1 MEFSEKLNV
10 TEEQINQLEMHS
22 VINVLS
28 VIMAQLQV
36 VQLSTN
42 HPVLL
47 NNAVKKTELVI
58 DAARQQNREVFGTS
72 SFNNF
77 KEEVFTGLANLKN
90 IEPVLS
96 DDTSVDEYISIFK
109 DIFDVATVRISE
121 LQSRW
126 NSPDQW
132 ETFTTEEFRADFKKF
147 FHAMEK
153 NSKGSYRIIY
163 NIAEK
168 EDQDYLIHFEVTGDK
183 SGKIS
188 LPILLKDLIRDL
200 IANARKYTPAG
211 GHINIGISQNHDTFK
226 FVVEDNGYGIPEEE
240 LPNIVEFGYRG
251 SNVKSSIRT
260 MGGGFGLTKA
270 LYVTQK
276 FSGKMWI
283 ESKLDEGTKIV
294 IEIPVQHSK
303 KPALA

>member
-36 VQLSTN
+36 IQLSTN
-42 HPVLL
+42 HRELL
-47 NNAVKKTELVI
+47 DGAVQKTEIII
-58 DAARQQNREVFGTS
+58 DSARQQNREVFNTS
-72 SFNNF
+72 SFDGF
-77 KEEVFTGLANLKN
+77 KDEVFTALFNLKK
-90 IEPVLS
+90 IQPVLS
-96 DDTSVDEYISIFK
+96 DDTPVNEYISIFK
-109 DIFDVATVRISE
+109 DIFDVAAVRISE

-126 NSPDQW
+126 NSPDHWQS
-132 ETFTTEEFRADFKKF
+132 FTTEEFRADFKKF

-168 EDQDYLIHFEVTGDK
+168 EEKDYLIQFEVTGNENNE
-183 SGKIS
+183 IS
-188 LPILLKDLIRDL
+188 LPILLKDVIRDL
-200 IANARKYTPAG
+200 IANSRKYTPPG
-211 GHINIGISQNHDTFK
+211 GRINIGISQKNDAFR
-226 FVVEDNGYGIPEEE
+226 FVVEDNGYGIPPDE
-240 LPNIVEFGYRG
+240 LPKIVEFGYRG
-251 SNVKSSIRT
+251 SNVESSIRT

-276 FSGKMWI
+276 YEGKLWI
-283 ESKLDEGTKIV
+283 DSELDKGTTITL
-294 IEIPVQHSK
+294 EIPIK
-303 KPALA
+303 KAAAAIH

>member
-36 VQLSTN
+36 IQLSTN
-42 HPVLL
+42 HRELL
-47 NNAVKKTELVI
+47 DGAVQKTEIII
-58 DAARQQNREVFGTS
+58 DAARQQNREVFNTS
-72 SFNNF
+72 SFDGF
-77 KEEVFTGLANLKN
+77 KDEVFTALFNLKK
-90 IEPVLS
+90 IQPVLS
-96 DDTSVDEYISIFK
+96 DDTPVNEYISIFK
-109 DIFDVATVRISE
+109 DIFDVAAVRIGE

-126 NSPDQW
+126 NSPDHWQS
-132 ETFTTEEFRADFKKF
+132 FTTEEFRADFKKF

-168 EDQDYLIHFEVTGDK
+168 EEKDYLIQFEVSGDENNE
-183 SGKIS
+183 IS
-188 LPILLKDLIRDL
+188 LPILLKDIIRDL
-200 IANARKYTPAG
+200 IANSRKYTPPG
-211 GHINIGISQNHDTFK
+211 GRINIGISQKNDAFR
-226 FVVEDNGYGIPEEE
+226 FVVEDNGYGIPPDE
-240 LPNIVEFGYRG
+240 LPEIVEFGYRG
-251 SNVKSSIRT
+251 SNVESSIRT

-276 FSGKMWI
+276 YEGKLWI
-283 ESKLDEGTKIV
+283 DSELDKGTTITL
-294 IEIPVQHSK
+294 EIPIK
-303 KPALA
+303 KAAAAIH

>member
-36 VQLSTN
+36 IQLSTN
-42 HPVLL
+42 HPELL
-47 NNAVKKTELVI
+47 DGAVQKTEIII
-58 DAARQQNREVFGTS
+58 DAARQQNREVFNTS
-72 SFNNF
+72 SFDGF
-77 KEEVFTGLANLKN
+77 KDEVFTALFNLKK
-90 IEPVLS
+90 IQPVLS
-96 DDTSVDEYISIFK
+96 DDTPVNEYISIFK
-109 DIFDVATVRISE
+109 DIFDVAAVRISE

-126 NSPDQW
+126 NSPDHWQS
-132 ETFTTEEFRADFKKF
+132 FTTEEFRADFKKF

-168 EDQDYLIHFEVTGDK
+168 EEKDYLIQFEVSGDENNE
-183 SGKIS
+183 IS
-188 LPILLKDLIRDL
+188 LPILLKDIIRDL
-200 IANARKYTPAG
+200 IANSRKYTPPG
-211 GHINIGISQNHDTFK
+211 GRINIGISQKNDAFR
-226 FVVEDNGYGIPEEE
+226 FVVEDNGYGIPQDE
-240 LPNIVEFGYRG
+240 LPEIVEFGYRG
-251 SNVKSSIRT
+251 SNVESSIRT

-276 FSGKMWI
+276 YEGKLWI
-283 ESKLDEGTKIV
+283 DSELDKGTTITL
-294 IEIPVQHSK
+294 EIPIK
-303 KPALA
+303 KAAAAIH

>member
-36 VQLSTN
+36 IQLSTN
-42 HPVLL
+42 HRELL
-47 NNAVKKTELVI
+47 DGAVQKTEIII
-58 DAARQQNREVFGTS
+58 DAARQQNREVFNTS
-72 SFNNF
+72 SFDGF
-77 KEEVFTGLANLKN
+77 KDEVFTALFNLKK
-90 IEPVLS
+90 IQPVLS
-96 DDTSVDEYISIFK
+96 DDTPVNEYISIFK
-109 DIFDVATVRISE
+109 DIFDVAAVRISE

-126 NSPDQW
+126 NSPDHWQS
-132 ETFTTEEFRADFKKF
+132 FTTEEFRADFKKF

-168 EDQDYLIHFEVTGDK
+168 EEKDYLIQFEVSGDENNE
-183 SGKIS
+183 IS
-188 LPILLKDLIRDL
+188 LPILLKDIIRDL
-200 IANARKYTPAG
+200 IANSRKYTPPG
-211 GHINIGISQNHDTFK
+211 GRINIGISQKNDAFR
-226 FVVEDNGYGIPEEE
+226 FVVEDNGYGIPPDE
-240 LPNIVEFGYRG
+240 LPEIVEFGYRG
-251 SNVKSSIRT
+251 SNVESSIRT

-276 FSGKMWI
+276 YEGKLWI
-283 ESKLDEGTKIV
+283 DSELDKGTTITL
-294 IEIPVQHSK
+294 EIPIK
-303 KPALA
+303 KAAAAIH

>member
-36 VQLSTN
+36 IQLSTN
-42 HPVLL
+42 HPELL
-47 NNAVKKTELVI
+47 GSAVQKTELII
-58 DAARQQNREVFGTS
+58 DAARQQNREVFNTS
-72 SFNNF
+72 SFDGF
-77 KEEVFTGLANLKN
+77 KDEVFTALANLKN
-90 IEPVLS
+90 IQQVLS
-96 DDTSVDEYISIFK
+96 DDTPVNEYISIFK
-109 DIFDVATVRISE
+109 DIFDVAAVRISE

-132 ETFTTEEFRADFKKF
+132 QSFTTEEFRADFKKF

-168 EDQDYLIHFEVTGDK
+168 EDKDYLIQFEVTGNENNE
-183 SGKIS
+183 IS
-188 LPILLKDLIRDL
+188 LPILLKDVIRDL
-200 IANARKYTPAG
+200 IANSRKYTPPG
-211 GHINIGISQNHDTFK
+211 GRISIGISQKNDAFR
-226 FVVEDNGYGIPEEE
+226 FVVEDNGYGIPPDE
-240 LPNIVEFGYRG
+240 LPEIVEFGYRG
-251 SNVKSSIRT
+251 SNVESSIRT

-276 FSGKMWI
+276 YEGKLWI
-283 ESKLDEGTKIV
+283 DSELDKGTTITL
-294 IEIPVQHSK
+294 EIPIK
-303 KPALA
+303 KAVAAIH

>member
-36 VQLSTN
+36 IQLSTN
-42 HPVLL
+42 HRELL
-47 NNAVKKTELVI
+47 DGAVQKTEIII
-58 DAARQQNREVFGTS
+58 DAARQQNREVFNTS
-72 SFNNF
+72 SFDGF
-77 KEEVFTGLANLKN
+77 KDEVFTALFNLKK
-90 IEPVLS
+90 IQPVLS
-96 DDTSVDEYISIFK
+96 DDTPVNEYISIFK
-109 DIFDVATVRISE
+109 DIFDVAAVRISE

-126 NSPDQW
+126 NSPDHWQS
-132 ETFTTEEFRADFKKF
+132 FTTEEFRADFKKF

-168 EDQDYLIHFEVTGDK
+168 EEKDYLIQFEVSGDENNE
-183 SGKIS
+183 IS
-188 LPILLKDLIRDL
+188 LPILLKDIIRDL
-200 IANARKYTPAG
+200 IANSRKYTPPG
-211 GHINIGISQNHDTFK
+211 GRINIGISQKNDAFR
-226 FVVEDNGYGIPEEE
+226 FVVEDNGYGIPPDE
-240 LPNIVEFGYRG
+240 LSEIVEFGYRG
-251 SNVKSSIRT
+251 SNVESSIRT

-276 FSGKMWI
+276 YEGKLWI
-283 ESKLDEGTKIV
+283 DSELDKGTTITL
-294 IEIPVQHSK
+294 EIPIK
-303 KPALA
+303 KAAAAIH

>member
-36 VQLSTN
+36 IQLSTN
-42 HPVLL
+42 HRELL
-47 NNAVKKTELVI
+47 DGAVQKTEIII
-58 DAARQQNREVFGTS
+58 DAARQQNREVFNTS
-72 SFNNF
+72 SFDGF
-77 KEEVFTGLANLKN
+77 KDEVFTALFNLKK
-90 IEPVLS
+90 IQPVLS
-96 DDTSVDEYISIFK
+96 DDTPVNEYISIFK
-109 DIFDVATVRISE
+109 DIFDVAAVRISE

-126 NSPDQW
+126 NSPDHWQS
-132 ETFTTEEFRADFKKF
+132 FTTEEFRADFKKF

-168 EDQDYLIHFEVTGDK
+168 EEKDYLIQFEVSGDENNE
-183 SGKIS
+183 IS
-188 LPILLKDLIRDL
+188 LPILLKDIIRDL
-200 IANARKYTPAG
+200 IANSRKYTPPG
-211 GHINIGISQNHDTFK
+211 GRINIGISQKNDAFR
-226 FVVEDNGYGIPEEE
+226 FVVEDNGYGIPQDE
-240 LPNIVEFGYRG
+240 LPEIVEFGYRG
-251 SNVKSSIRT
+251 SNVESSIRT

-276 FSGKMWI
+276 YEGKLWI
-283 ESKLDEGTKIV
+283 DSELDKGTTITL
-294 IEIPVQHSK
+294 EIPIK
-303 KPALA
+303 KAAAAIH

>member
-36 VQLSTN
+36 IQLSTN
-42 HPVLL
+42 HPELL
-47 NNAVKKTELVI
+47 DGAAQKTEIII
-58 DAARQQNREVFGTS
+58 DAARQQNREVFNTS
-72 SFNNF
+72 SFDGF
-77 KEEVFTGLANLKN
+77 KDEVFTALVNLKKN
-90 IEPVLS
+90 QPVLS
-96 DDTSVDEYISIFK
+96 DGTPVNEYISIFK
-109 DIFDVATVRISE
+109 DIFDVAAVRINE

-132 ETFTTEEFRADFKKF
+132 ETFTTEEFRSDFKKF
-147 FHAMEK
+147 FHALEK

-168 EDQDYLIHFEVTGDK
+168 EEKDYLIQFEVTGDK
-183 SGKIS
+183 NNEIS
-188 LPILLKDLIRDL
+188 MPILLKDIIRDL
-200 IANARKYTPAG
+200 IANARKYTPLG
-211 GHINIGISQNHDTFK
+211 GRINIGISQKDDVFK
-226 FVVEDNGYGIPEEE
+226 FVVEDSGYGIPANE
-240 LPNIVEFGYRG
+240 LPEIVEFGYRG
-251 SNVKSSIRT
+251 SNVESTIRT

-276 FSGKMWI
+276 YGGKLWI
-283 ESKLDEGTKIV
+283 NSVLNKGTTV
-294 IEIPVQHSK
+294 TLEIPLHKAAESIHE
-303 KPALA
+303 

>member
-36 VQLSTN
+36 IQLSTN
-42 HPVLL
+42 HPELL
-47 NNAVKKTELVI
+47 DSAVQKTELII
-58 DAARQQNREVFGTS
+58 DAARQQNRDVFNTS
-72 SFNNF
+72 SFDGF
-77 KEEVFTGLANLKN
+77 KDEVFTALANLKK
-90 IEPVLS
+90 IQPVLS
-96 DDTSVDEYISIFK
+96 DDTPVNEYISIFK
-109 DIFDVATVRISE
+109 DIFDVAAVRISE

-132 ETFTTEEFRADFKKF
+132 QSFTTEEFRADFKKF

-168 EDQDYLIHFEVTGDK
+168 EDKDYLIQFEVTGNENNE
-183 SGKIS
+183 IS
-188 LPILLKDLIRDL
+188 LPILLKDVIRDL
-200 IANARKYTPAG
+200 IANSRKYTPPG
-211 GHINIGISQNHDTFK
+211 GRISIGISQKNDAFR
-226 FVVEDNGYGIPEEE
+226 FVVEDNGYGIPPDE
-240 LPNIVEFGYRG
+240 LPEIVEFGYRG
-251 SNVKSSIRT
+251 SNVESSIRT

-276 FSGKMWI
+276 YEGKLWI
-283 ESKLDEGTKIV
+283 DSELDKGTTITL
-294 IEIPVQHSK
+294 EIPIK
-303 KPALA
+303 KAVSAIH

>member
-36 VQLSTN
+36 IQLSTN
-42 HPVLL
+42 HPELL
-47 NNAVKKTELVI
+47 DGAVQKTEIII
-58 DAARQQNREVFGTS
+58 DAARQQNREVFNTS
-72 SFNNF
+72 SFDGF
-77 KEEVFTGLANLKN
+77 KDEVFTALFNLKK
-90 IEPVLS
+90 IQPVLS
-96 DDTSVDEYISIFK
+96 DDTPVNEYISIFK
-109 DIFDVATVRISE
+109 DIFDVAAVRISE

-126 NSPDQW
+126 NSPDHWQS
-132 ETFTTEEFRADFKKF
+132 FTTEEFRADFKKF

-168 EDQDYLIHFEVTGDK
+168 EEKDYLIQFEVSGDENNE
-183 SGKIS
+183 IS
-188 LPILLKDLIRDL
+188 LPILLKDIIRDL
-200 IANARKYTPAG
+200 IANSRKYTPPG
-211 GHINIGISQNHDTFK
+211 GRINIGISQKNNAFR
-226 FVVEDNGYGIPEEE
+226 FVVEDNGYGIPPDE
-240 LPNIVEFGYRG
+240 LPEIVEFGYRG
-251 SNVKSSIRT
+251 SNVESSIRT

-276 FSGKMWI
+276 YEGKLWI
-283 ESKLDEGTKIV
+283 DSELDKGTTITL
-294 IEIPVQHSK
+294 EIPIK
-303 KPALA
+303 KAAAAIH

>member
-36 VQLSTN
+36 IQLSTN
-42 HPVLL
+42 HRELL
-47 NNAVKKTELVI
+47 DGAVQKTEIII
-58 DAARQQNREVFGTS
+58 DAARQQNREVFNTS
-72 SFNNF
+72 SFDGF
-77 KEEVFTGLANLKN
+77 KDEVFTALFNLKK
-90 IEPVLS
+90 IQPVLS
-96 DDTSVDEYISIFK
+96 DDTPVNEYISIFK
-109 DIFDVATVRISE
+109 DIFDVAAVRISE

-126 NSPDQW
+126 NSPDHWQS
-132 ETFTTEEFRADFKKF
+132 FTTEEFRADFKKF

-168 EDQDYLIHFEVTGDK
+168 EEKDYLIQFEVSGDENNE
-183 SGKIS
+183 IS
-188 LPILLKDLIRDL
+188 MPILLKDIIRDL
-200 IANARKYTPAG
+200 IANSRKYTPPG
-211 GHINIGISQNHDTFK
+211 GRINIGISQKNDAFR
-226 FVVEDNGYGIPEEE
+226 FVVEDNGYGIPPDE
-240 LPNIVEFGYRG
+240 LPEIVEFGYRG
-251 SNVKSSIRT
+251 SNVESSIRT

-276 FSGKMWI
+276 YEGKLWI
-283 ESKLDEGTKIV
+283 DSELDKGTTITL
-294 IEIPVQHSK
+294 EIPIK
-303 KPALA
+303 KAAAAIH

>member
-36 VQLSTN
+36 IQLSTN
-42 HPVLL
+42 HPELL
-47 NNAVKKTELVI
+47 DGAVQKTEIII
-58 DAARQQNREVFGTS
+58 DAARQQNREVFNTS
-72 SFNNF
+72 SFDGF
-77 KEEVFTGLANLKN
+77 KDEVFTALFNLKK
-90 IEPVLS
+90 IQPVLS
-96 DDTSVDEYISIFK
+96 DDTPVNEYISIFK
-109 DIFDVATVRISE
+109 DIFDVAAVRISE

-126 NSPDQW
+126 NSPDHWQS
-132 ETFTTEEFRADFKKF
+132 FTTEEFRADFKKF

-168 EDQDYLIHFEVTGDK
+168 EEKDYLIQFEVSGDENNE
-183 SGKIS
+183 IS
-188 LPILLKDLIRDL
+188 LPILLKDIIRDL
-200 IANARKYTPAG
+200 IANARKYTPLG
-211 GHINIGISQNHDTFK
+211 GRINIGISQKDDVFK
-226 FVVEDNGYGIPEEE
+226 FVVEDSGYGIPADE
-240 LPNIVEFGYRG
+240 LPEIVEFGYRG
-251 SNVKSSIRT
+251 SNVESTIRT

-276 FSGKMWI
+276 YGGKLWI
-283 ESKLDEGTKIV
+283 NSVLNKGTTV
-294 IEIPVQHSK
+294 TLEIPLHKAAESIHE
-303 KPALA
+303 

>member
-36 VQLSTN
+36 IQLSTN
-42 HPVLL
+42 HPELL
-47 NNAVKKTELVI
+47 DGAAQKTEIII
-58 DAARQQNREVFGTS
+58 DAARQQNREVFNTS
-72 SFNNF
+72 SFDGF
-77 KEEVFTGLANLKN
+77 KDEVFTALFNLKK
-90 IEPVLS
+90 IQPVLS
-96 DDTSVDEYISIFK
+96 DDTPVNEYISIFK
-109 DIFDVATVRISE
+109 DIFDVAAVRISE

-126 NSPDQW
+126 NSPDHWQS
-132 ETFTTEEFRADFKKF
+132 FTTEEFRADFKKF

-168 EDQDYLIHFEVTGDK
+168 EEKDYLIQFEVSGDENNE
-183 SGKIS
+183 IS
-188 LPILLKDLIRDL
+188 LPILLKDIIRDL
-200 IANARKYTPAG
+200 IANSRKYTPPG
-211 GHINIGISQNHDTFK
+211 GRINIGISQKNDAFR
-226 FVVEDNGYGIPEEE
+226 FVVEDNGYGIPPDE
-240 LPNIVEFGYRG
+240 LPEIVEFGYRG
-251 SNVKSSIRT
+251 SNVESSIRT

-276 FSGKMWI
+276 YEGKLWI
-283 ESKLDEGTKIV
+283 DSELDKGTTITL
-294 IEIPVQHSK
+294 EIPIK
-303 KPALA
+303 KAAAAIH

>member
-36 VQLSTN
+36 IQLSTN
-42 HPVLL
+42 HPELL
-47 NNAVKKTELVI
+47 DGAVQKTEIII
-58 DAARQQNREVFGTS
+58 DAARQQNREVFNTS
-72 SFNNF
+72 SFDGF
-77 KEEVFTGLANLKN
+77 KDEVFTALFNLKK
-90 IEPVLS
+90 IQPVLS
-96 DDTSVDEYISIFK
+96 DDTPVNEYISIFK
-109 DIFDVATVRISE
+109 DIFDVAAVRISE

-126 NSPDQW
+126 NSPDHWQS
-132 ETFTTEEFRADFKKF
+132 FTTEEFRADFKKF

-168 EDQDYLIHFEVTGDK
+168 EEKDYLIQFEVSGDENNE
-183 SGKIS
+183 IS
-188 LPILLKDLIRDL
+188 LPILLKDIIRDL
-200 IANARKYTPAG
+200 IANSRKYTPPG
-211 GHINIGISQNHDTFK
+211 GRINIGISQKNDAFR
-226 FVVEDNGYGIPEEE
+226 FVVEDNGYGIPPDE
-240 LPNIVEFGYRG
+240 LPEIVEFGYRG
-251 SNVKSSIRT
+251 SNVESSIRT

-276 FSGKMWI
+276 YEGKLWI
-283 ESKLDEGTKIV
+283 DSELDKGTTITL
-294 IEIPVQHSK
+294 EIPIK
-303 KPALA
+303 KAAAAIH